1 MRDSDLRQRL
11 VYGDH
16 DALAEVYDMYSATVY
31 TVALRVTQESGVAEQ
46 VALDV
51 FVNLWNRPLAYDP
64 GQASL
69 RGWLAMLAHRRSVE
83 WLRQNS
89 VEPASQPTP
98 TALAKL
104 PALTMQAI
112 ELAYF
117 KGRTYRQVAE
127 ELGIPEST
135 AKSRLRAGLRE
146 LAGDR

>member
-11 VYGDH
+11 IYGDH
-16 DALAEVYDMYSATVY
+16 AALAEVYDVYGATVY
-31 TVALRVTQESGVAEQ
+31 TVALRVTQEPEVAEQ

-51 FVNLWNRPLAYDP
+51 FVGLWDRPLSYDP

-69 RGWLAMLAHRRSVE
+69 AGWLAMLAHRRSVE

-89 VEPASQPTP
+89 VDPASQPTP
-98 TALAKL
+98 AALHKL
-104 PALTMQAI
+104 PPLTMRAI

-117 KGRTYRQVAE
+117 KGRTYRQVAV